1 MRVRLKGVNLARARL
16 ATGEVVTY
24 YYAWRGGPRLV
35 GQPGSP
41 EFIQSYHD
49 ALAKQ
54 RDKRRTVDTLNGL
67 LDAYEDSA
75 DFKTLADATR
85 RGSQAHLRA
94 IAAEFGDF
102 PVSALADRRSRGE
115 FLAWRDR
122 LAIRSRRGADY
133 RFAVFARVLSW
144 SYNRGLAPLNP
155 LERPGRLYRA
165 ARKES
170 VWTEQDE
177 AAFLAKAPEHLHLAL
192 LLALWTGQRQGDLLR
207 LTWTAYDG
215 ETLRFTQSKTGARL
229 VIPVGQPLKLAL
241 DARRDEPRSA
251 VTILTTAGG
260 RSWTSDGFRASWGKA
275 CEKAGIVD
283 LTFHDLRGTAVTRL
297 AVAGCTVAEI
307 ATITGH
313 SLRDVGA
320 ILDAH
325 YLRRDHQL
333 AVSAIQKLET
343 RTKLQ
348 NEVQNGA
355 AGRLMFC
362 APERLKSE

>member
-1 MRVRLKGVNLARARL
+1 MRVKLKGINSARARL

-24 YYAWRGGPRLV
+24 YYAWRGGPRLL
-35 GQPGSP
+35 GAPGSAA
-41 EFIQSYHD
+41 FVQSYHD
-49 ALAKQ
+49 AIAS
-54 RDKRRTVDTLNGL
+54 KREERKRVDTLLGL

-85 RGSQAHLRA
+85 SGYRQHLRA
-94 IAAEFGDF
+94 IADEFGDF
-102 PVSALADRRSRGE
+102 PITALADRRSRGE

-122 LAIRSRRGADY
+122 LALKSRRGADY

-144 SYNRGLAPLNP
+144 SFNRGLAPLNP

-165 ARKES
+165 ARKDS

-177 AAFLAKAPEHLHLAL
+177 AAFIDKAPEHLHLAL

-215 ETLRFTQSKTGARL
+215 ETLRFSQSKTGARV
-229 VIPVGQPLKLAL
+229 VIPVGRPLKLAL
-241 DARRDEPRSA
+241 DARRDESRNA
-251 VTILTTAGG
+251 VTILATASG
-260 RSWTSDGFRASWGKA
+260 RSWTSDGFRTSWAKA
-275 CEKAGIVD
+275 CEKAGIVG

-297 AVAGCTVAEI
+297 ALAGCTVAEI

-348 NEVQNGA
+348 NELQNG
-355 AGRLMFC
+355 GPERLMFR
-362 APERLKSE
+362 PIQGSKT